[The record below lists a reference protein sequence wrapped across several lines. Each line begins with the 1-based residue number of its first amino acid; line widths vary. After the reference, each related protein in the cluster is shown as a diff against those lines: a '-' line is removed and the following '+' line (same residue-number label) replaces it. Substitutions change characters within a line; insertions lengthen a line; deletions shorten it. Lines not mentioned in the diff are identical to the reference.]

1 MATTVSDEEL
11 VRRAS
16 AGDADALGELLLR
29 DAPRVLSF
37 VTKQMPPLLRR
48 TAEPQDVLQETYFD
62 ASRDFHQFT
71 PDGEG
76 SLFRWLCRIAMNRM
90 VGLLR
95 AQQRLKR
102 GGGRRRLAE
111 DEESVTQLLEQLAV
125 YRRTPS
131 ASAAAHEVVR
141 AIEDAI
147 RRLPEQHREV
157 IQLRHIEGLS
167 VEETA
172 ARMHK
177 AHDAIYWLTK
187 RAMASLRHELEPLDL

>member
-1 MATTVSDEEL
+1 MRTITSDHDL
-11 VRRAS
+11 MRRAA
-16 AGDADALGELLLR
+16 AGDVDALGEMLLR
-29 DAPRVLSF
+29 EAPRVLSF
-37 VTKQMPPLLRR
+37 INKQIPALLRR
-48 TAEPQDVLQETYFD
+48 TADPQDVLQEAYFD
-62 ASRDFHQFT
+62 ASRDFHRFT
-71 PDGEG
+71 PDGDD

-102 GGGRRRLAE
+102 GGGHRRLADDE
-111 DEESVTQLLEQLAV
+111 DSVTQLLGQLAV

-131 ASAAAHEVVR
+131 ASAAAHELVR
-141 AIEDAI
+141 AVEDAI
-147 RRLPEQHREV
+147 CRLPDQHREV

-172 ARMHK
+172 ARMRR

>member
-1 MATTVSDEEL
+1 MRTITADHEL
-11 VRRAS
+11 MRRAT
-16 AGDADALGELLLR
+16 AGDGDALGELLLR
-29 DAPRVLSF
+29 EAPRVLSF
-37 VTKQMPPLLRR
+37 INRQMPGLLRR
-48 TAEPQDVLQETYFD
+48 TSDPQDVLQETYFD
-62 ASRDFHQFT
+62 ASRDFGQFT
-71 PDGEG
+71 PDGDDA
-76 SLFRWLCRIAMNRM
+76 LFRWLCRIAMNRM

-102 GGGRRRLAE
+102 GGGRKRLAE
-111 DEESVTQLLEQLAV
+111 DAESVTQLLEQLAV

-141 AIEDAI
+141 AIEEAMC
-147 RRLPEQHREV
+147 RLPEQHRDV

-187 RAMASLRHELEPLDL
+187 RALASLRHELEPLDL